1 MNRNSFTRFS
11 RNPASINIRRSD
23 FVNES
28 STLTSCNAGDL
39 VPVYCR
45 EVLPGDSVVID
56 SAVMLRSSTLR
67 DPVMDD
73 AFADLYY
80 FFVPNRLVWEH
91 WKNFMG
97 ENDVSAWAPSVE
109 YKVPTVSA
117 IFGEKSIADYFGIPT
132 KTASAIEVSALPFR
146 AYRLI
151 WNEWF
156 RSEALEAPKL
166 VNDGDVE
173 SDTTIYG
180 SLLKTAK
187 LHDYF
192 TSALPSPQRG
202 ASVSLPLIGD
212 APVITGTQF
221 DVSNNALMTFDFS
234 LPLQSGNYV
243 LGTQGSGSGLT
254 SSTVAAVP
262 TSQSFSSTSTGIR
275 PNNLYADMSNVSGAT
290 ITQLRQASAIQ
301 RLLEA
306 DARGGGRY
314 REIVQTHF
322 GVNIPDATVQV
333 PEYLGGR
340 RINLR
345 TQEVVQNSGSVSDGN
360 TTEYLGDLAA
370 YSKTVDKGHICSK
383 SFSEHG
389 FVIGLM
395 TIRTHRRYQQGIPRQ
410 FSRKSR
416 FDFYWPS
423 LAHISEQPIYNR
435 EIYADGSASDAEVFG
450 YKEPWAEY
458 KHTESIATAE
468 MRSNA
473 EASMDSWHYGDDYES
488 VPALSAAWIHEPTA
502 NVDRTLAVSSSASD
516 QFKVDCYN
524 RVHWFR
530 PMPLYSVPGLAPH
543 F

>member
-1 MNRNSFTRFS
+1 MNRNSLTRFS
-11 RNPASINIRRSD
+11 RNPATIDIPRSD
-23 FVNES
+23 FYNES
-28 STLTSCNAGDL
+28 STLTSCNVGDL
-39 VPVYCR
+39 VPIYCR
-45 EVLPGDSVVID
+45 EIIPGDSVQID
-56 SAVMLRSSTLR
+56 AAVMLRSSTLK

-97 ENDVSAWAPSVE
+97 ENTVSAWAPNVE
-109 YKVPTVSA
+109 YTVPTVSA
-117 IFGEKSIADYFGIPT
+117 VFAEKSIADYFGIPT
-132 KTASAIEVSALPFR
+132 KTNAAIEVSALPFR

-166 VNDGDVE
+166 VNDGDRE
-173 SDTTIYG
+173 TDATIYG
-180 SLLKTAK
+180 TLLKSAK

-192 TSALPSPQRG
+192 TSALPAPQRG

-212 APVITGTQF
+212 AEVIALPTQHGNVRNSAVYVDSSEMLYEGGYALSVNGSDAGETGGKVG
-221 DVSNNALMTFDFS
+221 VSS
-234 LPLQSGNYV
+234 LDGYSASGFV
-243 LGTQGSGSGLT
+243 
-254 SSTVAAVP
+254 
-262 TSQSFSSTSTGIR
+262 SFS
-275 PNNLYADMSNVSGAT
+275 NLYADMSTVSSAT
-290 ITQLRQASAIQ
+290 ITQLRQAAAIQ

-345 TQEVVQNSGSVSDGN
+345 TQEVVQNSGSVSDGD
-360 TTEYLGDLAA
+360 TTEFLGDLAA
-370 YSKTVDKGHICSK
+370 YSKTVDKGHICDK

-435 EIYADGSASDAEVFG
+435 EIFANGSSTDAEVFG

-473 EASMDSWHYGDDYES
+473 AASMDSWHYGDDYAS
-488 VPALSAAWIHEPTA
+488 LPALSASWIHEPVA

>member
-1 MNRNSFTRFS
+1 MNRNSLTRFS
-11 RNPASINIRRSD
+11 RNPASVDIRRSD
-23 FVNES
+23 FYNES

-39 VPVYCR
+39 VPFYCR
-45 EVLPGDSVVID
+45 EILPGDSVQID
-56 SAVMLRSSTLR
+56 AAVMLRSSTLK

-97 ENDVSAWAPSVE
+97 ENTVSAWAPSVE
-109 YKVPTVSA
+109 YSVPTVKA
-117 IFGEKSIADYFGIPT
+117 VFAEKSIADYFGIPT
-132 KTASAIEVSALPFR
+132 KTAAKIEVSVLPFR

-156 RSEALEAPKL
+156 RSEALESPKL
-166 VNDGDVE
+166 VNDGDQE
-173 SDTTIYG
+173 TDATIYG
-180 SLLKTAK
+180 TLLKSAK

-192 TSALPSPQRG
+192 TSALPAPQRG

-212 APVITGTQF
+212 AEVIALDTRHLNTRNGPVIAGVSDVLLEGTY
-221 DVSNNALMTFDFS
+221 NLS
-234 LPLQSGNYV
+234 LE
-243 LGTQGSGSGLT
+243 GSGSGDAY
-254 SSTVAAVP
+254 STIRTTPGTANMGDSAV
-262 TSQSFSSTSTGIR
+262 TFE
-275 PNNLYADMSNVSGAT
+275 NLYADMSSVSSAT
-290 ITQLRQASAIQ
+290 ITQLRQAAAIQ

-322 GVNIPDATVQV
+322 GVNIPDASVQV

-345 TQEVVQNSGSVSDGN
+345 TQEVVQNSGSVSDG
-360 TTEYLGDLAA
+360 TTIEFLGDLAA
-370 YSKTVDKGHICSK
+370 YSKTVDKGHICDK

-389 FVIGLM
+389 YLIGLM
-395 TIRTHRRYQQGIPRQ
+395 TIRTLRRYQQGIPRQ
-410 FSRKSR
+410 FSRKTR

-435 EIYADGSASDAEVFG
+435 EIFATGGTSDGEVFG

-473 EASMDSWHYGDDYES
+473 VASMDSWHYGDDYS
-488 VPALSAAWIHEPTA
+488 SLPALSAAWIHEPVA
-502 NVDRTLAVSSSASD
+502 NVDRTLAVTSSASD

-524 RVHWFR
+524 RVHWYR

>member
-11 RNPASINIRRSD
+11 RNPASIDIRRSD
-23 FVNES
+23 YINES

-39 VPVYCR
+39 VPIYCR
-45 EVLPGDSVVID
+45 EILPGDSVQID
-56 SAVMLRSSTLR
+56 AAVMLRSSTLK

-97 ENDVSAWAPSVE
+97 ENTVSAWAPNVE
-109 YKVPTVSA
+109 YTIPTVKA
-117 IFGEKSIADYFGIPT
+117 VFQEKSIADYIGLPT
-132 KTASAIEVSALPFR
+132 KTNAAIESSALPFR
-146 AYRLI
+146 AYRMI

-166 VNDGDVE
+166 VNDGDLE
-173 SDTTIYG
+173 TDATIYG
-180 SLLKTAK
+180 TLLKSAK

-192 TSALPSPQRG
+192 TSALPAPQRG

-212 APVITGTQF
+212 AEVIALGSTHSNIRNGPVHAQTSDLMFEGTYNLSLEGSASGETGSNVYITPGTAYMGGASVYF
-221 DVSNNALMTFDFS
+221 D
-234 LPLQSGNYV
+234 
-243 LGTQGSGSGLT
+243 
-254 SSTVAAVP
+254 
-262 TSQSFSSTSTGIR
+262 
-275 PNNLYADMSNVSGAT
+275 NLYADMSTVSSAT
-290 ITQLRQASAIQ
+290 ITQLRQAAAIQ

-345 TQEVVQNSGSVSDGN
+345 TQEVVQNSGSISDGD
-360 TTEYLGDLAA
+360 TSEYLGDLAA
-370 YSKTVDKGHICSK
+370 YSKTVDRGHICDK

-389 FVIGLM
+389 WLIGLM
-395 TIRTHRRYQQGIPRQ
+395 TIRTHRRYQQGIARQ
-410 FSRKSR
+410 FSRKTR

-435 EIYADGSASDAEVFG
+435 EIYADGSATDAEVFG

-458 KHTESIATAE
+458 RHTESIATGE

-473 EASMDSWHYGDDYES
+473 AASMDSWHYGDDYAS
-488 VPALSAAWIHEPTA
+488 LPALSASWIHEPVA

-524 RVHWFR
+524 RVHWYR
-530 PMPLYSVPGLAPH
+530 PIPLHSVPGLAPH

>member
-1 MNRNSFTRFS
+1 MNRNSLTRFS
-11 RNPASINIRRSD
+11 RNPATVDIRRSD
-23 FVNES
+23 FYNES

-39 VPVYCR
+39 VPIYCR
-45 EVLPGDSVVID
+45 EILPGDSVQID
-56 SAVMLRSSTLR
+56 AAVMLRSSTLKE
-67 DPVMDD
+67 PVMDD

-91 WKNFMG
+91 WINFMG
-97 ENDVSAWAPSVE
+97 ENTVSAWAPNVDYS
-109 YKVPTVSA
+109 VPTVSA
-117 IFGEKSIADYFGIPT
+117 IFAEKSIADYFGIPT
-132 KTASAIEVSALPFR
+132 KTAAAIEVSALPFR

-166 VNDGDVE
+166 VNDGDRE
-173 SDTTIYG
+173 TDATIYG
-180 SLLKTAK
+180 TLLKSAK

-192 TSALPSPQRG
+192 TSALPAPQRG

-212 APVITGTQF
+212 AEVIALSYPHYNSRNMPVHAQTDDI
-221 DVSNNALMTFDFS
+221 LM
-234 LPLQSGNYV
+234 SGFHV
-243 LGTQGSGSGLT
+243 LGMSGTDAGTTESKLF
-254 SSTVAAVP
+254 VDP
-262 TSQSFSSTSTGIR
+262 NSFSSGAESPIYFD
-275 PNNLYADMSNVSGAT
+275 NLYADMSTVSSAT
-290 ITQLRQASAIQ
+290 ITQLRQAAAIQ

-345 TQEVVQNSGSVSDGN
+345 TQEVVQNSGSVSDGD
-360 TTEYLGDLAA
+360 TTDFLGDLAA
-370 YSKTVDKGHICSK
+370 YSKTVDKGHICDK

-389 FVIGLM
+389 FIIGLM

-435 EIYADGSASDAEVFG
+435 EIFADGSASDAEVFG

-473 EASMDSWHYGDDYES
+473 EASMDSWHYGDDYAS
-488 VPALSAAWIHEPTA
+488 LPALSASWIHEPVA

>member
-1 MNRNSFTRFS
+1 MNRNSLTRFS
-11 RNPASINIRRSD
+11 RNPATVDIRRSN
-23 FVNES
+23 FYNES

-39 VPVYCR
+39 VPIYCR
-45 EVLPGDSVVID
+45 EILPGDSVQID
-56 SAVMLRSSTLR
+56 AAVMLRSSTLK

-97 ENDVSAWAPSVE
+97 ENTVSAWAPDVE
-109 YKVPTVSA
+109 YTVPTVSA
-117 IFGEKSIADYFGIPT
+117 VFAEKSIADYLGIPT
-132 KTASAIEVSALPFR
+132 KTNAAIEVSALPFR

-166 VNDGDVE
+166 VNDGDRE
-173 SDTTIYG
+173 TDATIYG
-180 SLLKTAK
+180 TLLKSAK

-192 TSALPSPQRG
+192 TSALPAPQRG

-212 APVITGTQF
+212 AEVIALGSSHNNLRNGPVRASTSDVMYDGTY
-221 DVSNNALMTFDFS
+221 NL
-234 LPLQSGNYV
+234 V
-243 LGTQGSGSGLT
+243 LEGSGSGET
-254 SSTVAAVP
+254 SSTVRIVP
-262 TSQSFSSTSTGIR
+262 GTADMGNASVYFD
-275 PNNLYADMSNVSGAT
+275 NLYADMSTVSSAT
-290 ITQLRQASAIQ
+290 ITQLRQAAAIQ

-345 TQEVVQNSGSVSDGN
+345 TQEVVQNSGSVSDGD
-360 TTEYLGDLAA
+360 TTEFLGDLAA
-370 YSKTVDKGHICSK
+370 YSKTVDKGHICDK

-435 EIYADGSASDAEVFG
+435 EIFADGSSSDAEVFG

-473 EASMDSWHYGDDYES
+473 AASMDSWHYGDDYAS
-488 VPALSAAWIHEPTA
+488 LPALSASWIHEPVA

-524 RVHWFR
+524 LVHWFR